1 MFKDITESPLYRIA
15 NPRSLAFFG
24 ASNNIASMGTN
35 QLLSVMSMGF
45 EGKIFPVHPK
55 EETVQGLKA
64 YKSVLDLPE
73 TPDAAV
79 MVLPTRVVI
88 QSLDECGRK
97 GIRHVI
103 IVSGGFKEV
112 GGEGVALQ
120 RELVETAAKYNI
132 RILGPNGLGVANPHH
147 KLNTTFI
154 PHEGNP
160 GFIGLAS
167 QSGSFVTQMFG
178 YLARHGLGFS
188 TAFSVGNEANTDI
201 VDSLEYLGACPHTK
215 VIALYV
221 EGLRRGRAFVEAARE
236 ISKRKPIVAY
246 YIGGSETGRKAGF
259 SHTGAMAGPDEL
271 YRGMFRQG
279 GVIRAENV
287 TELFDFCW
295 VLGGLPRP
303 KSNRVVI
310 QTHSGGPGAAAA
322 DMCGRSGLE
331 LPALAADTVE
341 KLAEYIPHTGSMNN
355 PVDITFSR
363 NPLDFYGGIPNVLLD
378 DANTDILLMYLLT
391 PVTLMRRAL
400 EQMGVTKEQMEEEAL
415 KMVTT
420 QAQAL
425 LDLVDRTDK
434 PVVGYSW
441 GSESEP
447 FYKIILDKGF
457 PVFIGAERAAK
468 ALGAMVQYNR
478 LREKRP
484 AEAV

>member
-1 MFKDITESPLYRIA
+1 MLKDITESPLYRIA
-15 NPRSLAFFG
+15 NPQSLAFFG
-24 ASNNIASMGTN
+24 ASNNVQSMGTN

-45 EGKIFPVHPK
+45 EGKIFPIHPK
-55 EETVQGLKA
+55 EETVQGMKA

-79 MVLPTRVVI
+79 MVLPTRIVT

-112 GGEGVALQ
+112 GGEGVALE
-120 RELVETAAKYNI
+120 RELVETAANHGI

-154 PHEGNP
+154 PHEGKP

-188 TAFSVGNEANTDI
+188 TAFSAGNEANTDI
-201 VDSLEYLGACPHTK
+201 VDCMEYLGACPHTK
-215 VIALYV
+215 VIAMYV
-221 EGLRRGRAFVEAARE
+221 EGIRRGRAFVEAARE
-236 ISKRKPIVAY
+236 ISKHKPIVAY
-246 YIGGSETGRKAGF
+246 YVGGSETGKKAGF

-279 GVIRAENV
+279 GVIRAQSV
-287 TELFDFCW
+287 TELFDFSW
-295 VLGGLPRP
+295 VLGGQPRP

-331 LPALAADTVE
+331 LPALASDTLE

-363 NPLDFYGGIPNVLLD
+363 NPLDFYSGIPNALLGD
-378 DANTDILLMYLLT
+378 KNTDIVLMYLLT
-391 PVTLMRRAL
+391 PTLLMRRAM
-400 EQMGVTKEQMEEEAL
+400 EHMGVSKETLNDEAV
-415 KMVTT
+415 KMLQA

-425 LDLVDRTDK
+425 LDLVKKTDK
-434 PVVGYSW
+434 PIVGYTW
-441 GSESEP
+441 GSAEEP
-447 FYKIILDKGF
+447 FYKMLLEGGF
-457 PVFIGAERAAK
+457 PVFIGAERAAR
-468 ALGAMVQYNR
+468 ALGAMVRYNR
-478 LREKRP
+478 LREKL
-484 AEAV
+484 